1 MGLKEMESREDKG
14 ENFTGEEDVYI
25 LAVETS
31 CDETAAAVTR
41 NGPQVL
47 SNIVASQVDWHS
59 KFGGVVPE
67 LASRKHLEFINPVL
81 HEALQEACLSAEEID
96 AVAVTRGPGL
106 VGSLLVGLSAAKTF
120 SYILEIPLIAV
131 NHIEGHIYANF
142 ISHDDITPP
151 VICLTVSGGHTD
163 LLYFEDL
170 TGYEILGRTRDDA
183 AGEAFDKVARF
194 LDLGYPGGPAIEEL
208 AREGDP
214 KAVDFPSARFK
225 GETYDFSFSGLKTA
239 VINYVHNQKQKGK
252 KINTANIAA
261 SFQQTVFDML
271 IVNVVRAVE
280 DYEAGSVV
288 LSGGVAANKKFRC
301 QLKQVLSN
309 RGLPLFYPEQKYCT
323 DNAAMI
329 GVAGYYHYLNSDFS
343 RLSLQPEPALN
354 L

>member
-1 MGLKEMESREDKG
+1 MENKERENK
-14 ENFTGEEDVYI
+14 DVHI

-41 NGPQVL
+41 NGPRIL
-47 SNIVASQVDWHS
+47 SSIVASQVDWHS

-81 HEALQEACLSAEEID
+81 EEALQEAKLSAGEID
-96 AVAVTRGPGL
+96 AVAVTCGPGL

-120 SYILEIPLIAV
+120 SYLLEIPLIAV

-142 ISHDDITPP
+142 ISHDDIDTP

-170 TGYEILGRTRDDA
+170 AGYKILGRTRDDA

-194 LDLGYPGGPAIEEL
+194 LDLGYPGGPVIEEL
-208 AREGDP
+208 ARSGNPE
-214 KAVDFPSARFK
+214 AIDFPRAKFK

-239 VINYVHNQKQKGK
+239 VINHVHNQRQQDREIK
-252 KINTANIAA
+252 TANIAA
-261 SFQQTVFDML
+261 SFQQAVFDML
-271 IVNVVRAVE
+271 IDNIMRAVS
-280 DYEAGSVV
+280 DYEVNSVI
-288 LSGGVAANKKFRC
+288 LAGGVASNGEFRQ
-301 QLKQVLSN
+301 QLELALEEKS
-309 RGLPLFYPEQKYCT
+309 LPLYFPEQKYCT

-329 GVAGYYHYLNSDFS
+329 GAAAYYHYLEGDFS
-343 RLSLQPEPALN
+343 DLSLQPEPRLK